1 MDKNAIIAKCT
12 QEPEDRLLL
21 ARVWDKYEQTE
32 RKNIPS
38 ATVFLSPRE
47 RQLAQAMLNA
57 AGVRSGYLFDGGYEG
72 AERTVLLFL
81 PGWAEEPAG
90 DELVFLRASF
100 HGGESLTHR
109 DILGSLMGLGV
120 VRERVGDIL
129 VSPHSADIVA
139 APPLREFF
147 LREWD
152 QAGRVK
158 LTVTEIG
165 REALCVP
172 QTQVKV
178 IRDTVSSLRLDAVTA
193 TAFSMSRGRAAELI
207 AAGKV
212 SLDHVPCLKGDKPV
226 GEGAVITARGLG
238 KARLA
243 GVGKKKKKG
252 RTGITM
258 ERYI

>member
-1 MDKNAIIAKCT
+1 MDKNAIIVKCT

-238 KARLA
+238 KAKLA
-243 GVGKKKKKG
+243 GVGGLSKKG
-252 RTGITM
+252 RTGITV

>member
-1 MDKNAIIAKCT
+1 MDKNAIIAKCA

-32 RKNIPS
+32 RRNIPS

-81 PGWAEEPAG
+81 PGWAEEPEG
-90 DELVFLRASF
+90 SGLVFLRASF

-139 APPLREFF
+139 APSLREFF

-172 QTQVKV
+172 QAQVKV
-178 IRDTVSSLRLDAVTA
+178 IRDTVSSLRLDAVLSCG
-193 TAFSMSRGRAAELI
+193 FSLARGKAAD
-207 AAGKV
+207 AVTGGRV
-212 SLDHVPCLKGDKPV
+212 SLNHRECLKADRQVAQGD
-226 GEGAVITARGLG
+226 VITCRGLG
-238 KARLA
+238 KCVVKEVP
-243 GVGKKKKKG
+243 GQSKKG
-252 RTGITM
+252 RTM
-258 ERYI
+258 LVLERYI